1 MGFFL
6 RLILTGLGWSF
17 GGPLGGIIGY
27 AIGSLFSSGSP
38 RVIRSGVTDTFGNT
52 EEKRDFNVTLLVL
65 SAAVMKADGNVKRSE
80 LDYVKRFFLQN
91 FGQQRAENYI
101 KMLREILQKDYD
113 IYEVS
118 QQVGRY
124 MDYSTRLQL
133 LHYLFGIAEADGVV
147 SAKELHVI
155 NTISDYMGIT
165 NSDFASVKAMFI
177 RETDSA
183 YKILGV
189 APTATDDEVKRAY
202 REMAKKNHPDLV
214 SNLGDEVRQAAEKK
228 FQRINEAYRELEA
241 EGRLCHVKTE
251 VDPCHELSGIAA
263 RLEGGGDEL
272 AVLRFHLFD
281 GGVFNEVD
289 DDASVSHSVIRPS
302 VLLSDG
308 FTR

>member
-6 RLILTGLGWSF
+6 KLILTGLGWAF

-27 AIGSLFSSGSP
+27 AIGALFSGNRP
-38 RVIRSGVTDTFGNT
+38 RVIRSEVEETFGNT

-101 KMLREILQKDYD
+101 KMLREILDKDYI

-124 MDYSTRLQL
+124 MDYSSRLQL
-133 LHYLFGIAEADGVV
+133 LHYLFGIADADGRITQE
-147 SAKELHVI
+147 ELGII

-165 NSDFASVKAMFI
+165 SSDFASVKAMFI
-177 RETDSA
+177 KETDSA

-189 APTATDDEVKRAY
+189 EPSATDEEVKKAY

-214 SNLGDEVRQAAEKK
+214 TNLGEEVRQAAEKK
-228 FQRINEAYRELEA
+228 FQEINGAYETIKKQRGL
-241 EGRLCHVKTE
+241 
-251 VDPCHELSGIAA
+251 
-263 RLEGGGDEL
+263 
-272 AVLRFHLFD
+272 
-281 GGVFNEVD
+281 
-289 DDASVSHSVIRPS
+289 
-302 VLLSDG
+302 
-308 FTR
+308 

>member
-6 RLILTGLGWSF
+6 RLILTGLGWAF

-27 AIGSLFSSGSP
+27 AIGALFSGNGP
-38 RVIRSGVTDTFGNT
+38 RVIRSQVEDTFGNT

-91 FGQQRAENYI
+91 FGQERAENYV
-101 KMLREILQKDYD
+101 KMLREILEKEYNL
-113 IYEVS
+113 YEIS

-124 MDYSTRLQL
+124 MDYSSRLQL
-133 LHYLFGIAEADGVV
+133 LHYLFGIADADGRV
-147 SAKELHVI
+147 SPEELSVI

-165 NSDFASVKAMFI
+165 NSDFQSVKAMFI
-177 RETDSA
+177 KETDSA

-189 APTATDDEVKRAY
+189 DANATDEEVKKAY

-228 FQRINEAYRELEA
+228 FQEINAAYETIKKQRGL
-241 EGRLCHVKTE
+241 
-251 VDPCHELSGIAA
+251 
-263 RLEGGGDEL
+263 
-272 AVLRFHLFD
+272 
-281 GGVFNEVD
+281 
-289 DDASVSHSVIRPS
+289 
-302 VLLSDG
+302 
-308 FTR
+308 